1 MSTKK
6 PKSKKSV
13 TELPKIK
20 PSIEKEVNK
29 KDSKKAAIA
38 NY

>member
-1 MSTKK
+1 MSIKK

-13 TELPKIK
+13 TGLLKIK
-20 PSIEKEVNK
+20 PSIEQEVNK